1 MVYCLLQPD
10 NVMET
15 LAKVIPPGYCTNKD
29 EFIKLLQKDTSFKPF
44 GEMLH
49 SYKVSKG
56 KL

>member
-1 MVYCLLQPD
+1 
-10 NVMET
+10 MET

-29 EFIKLLQKDTSFKPF
+29 EFIKLLQKDASFKPF

-56 KL
+56 KLWKEE